1 MISLK
6 TNVFSLNAGNNL
18 SKSASSLDQAIRRL
32 SSGLRINGASDDAA
46 GQAISNRL
54 SSQQHALAQAQR
66 NAGDGLSLVDTAEG
80 AMSAINGR
88 LQRIRDLTVQG
99 LNDTWN
105 QQDSDA
111 IQAEI
116 NLNLKEIDRLT
127 TATTF
132 NGINLLDG
140 SAGKLG
146 FQVGAY
152 DNEKIDLDLSSPGF
166 SVDELG
172 LKDLIIRGI
181 SGKVTD
187 ENTVTGI
194 ANNISLTNGTA
205 SVSYATPA
213 GITFPQLVRS
223 TVNNQLYI
231 QGNDSNGQATFFP
244 ATYNASWYTATGS
257 GTVSV
262 GTTSTSPLYSPV
274 ASLPAR
280 TIPSVNFTDISG
292 TPLSAS
298 PPPALTM
305 DSGQYYIEQNN
316 TWYPATVSF
325 GPTGAVS
332 AQMSSATGLLDTDF
346 ATLPT
351 AVTSTPVADASTAS
365 FTDASGN
372 PVAGAARLVKNG
384 GQYLMEVDNG
394 GGNVQYYNASVTAT
408 SNGTTTSMQV
418 SALSATSQNAF
429 TAVNSVDGISVV
441 TMDRANVEL
450 RYTDADG
457 RSTNDVLRQD
467 ADGNYFMDAS
477 GSTTGKTATL
487 VRQNDAASTLML
499 KTLQGVGD
507 VQIYFATTYSATTDA
522 STNATT
528 MSIAEVGNEIRLR
541 NPDNPLATLDKA
553 ISMVDAQRTKLGAV
567 ANRLSSVQNLQSGA
581 TASIAAARSRIEDA
595 DYATEVSAMSRAQIL
610 QQAGAQVLMKANQ
623 TPQMV
628 LALLNG

>member
-6 TNVFSLNAGNNL
+6 TNVFSLNVEKNV
-18 SKSASSLDQAIRRL
+18 SKSASALDQAIRRL

-66 NAGDGLSLVDTAEG
+66 NAGDGLSLVDTAES

-88 LQRIRDLTVQG
+88 LQRVRELTVQG
-99 LNDTWN
+99 LNETWN

-127 TATTF
+127 TATNF

-166 SVDELG
+166 SVNELG

-181 SGKVTD
+181 SGKVID

-205 SVSYATPA
+205 SVNYSAPA
-213 GITFPQLVRS
+213 GITSPQLVRS
-223 TVNNQLYI
+223 TANNQLYI
-231 QGNDSNGQATFFP
+231 QGNDSNGKATFFP
-244 ATYNASWYTATGS
+244 ATYNATWYTATGS
-257 GTVSV
+257 GKVSV

-274 ASLPAR
+274 TTLPSR
-280 TIPSVNFTDISG
+280 TIPAVNFTDTSG
-292 TPLSAS
+292 TALSAS
-298 PPPALTM
+298 PAPALTI
-305 DSGQYYIEQNN
+305 DNGQYYIEQNN
-316 TWYPATVSF
+316 TWYPATLSI
-325 GPTGAVS
+325 GPTGTVS
-332 AQMSSATGLLDTDF
+332 AQMSSASGLQDIDF

-351 AVTSTPVADASTAS
+351 AVTATPVANTSTAS

-372 PVAGAARLVKNG
+372 PVTGAARLVKNG
-384 GQYLMEVDNG
+384 SQYLMEVDNG

-418 SALSATSQNAF
+418 SALNATSQNAF
-429 TAVNSVDGISVV
+429 TAVNTVNGSSVV

-457 RSTNDVLRQD
+457 HSSNDVLRQD
-467 ADGNYFMDAS
+467 TKGAYYMDAS
-477 GSTTGKTATL
+477 GSTIGKTATL
-487 VRQNDAASTLML
+487 VRQNDAANTLML

-507 VQIYFATTYSATTDA
+507 VQIYFATTYSAITDA

-528 MSIAEVGNEIRLR
+528 MSIAEVGSEIRLR

-553 ISMVDAQRTKLGAV
+553 ISIVDAQRTKLGAV
-567 ANRLSSVQNLQSGA
+567 ANRLSSVQTLQGGA
-581 TASIAAARSRIEDA
+581 TATIAAARSRIEDA

-610 QQAGAQVLMKANQ
+610 QQAGAQMLMKANQ

>member
-6 TNVFSLNAGNNL
+6 TNMFSLNVEKNV
-18 SKSASSLDQAIRRL
+18 SKSASALDQAIRRL

-54 SSQQHALAQAQR
+54 SSQQHGLAQAQR
-66 NAGDGLSLVDTAEG
+66 NAGDGLSLVDTAES

-88 LQRIRDLTVQG
+88 LQRIRELTVQG
-99 LNDTWN
+99 LNETWN

-127 TATTF
+127 TATEF

-166 SVDELG
+166 SVNELG
-172 LKDLIIRGI
+172 LKDLVIRGI

-187 ENTVTGI
+187 VNTVIGT
-194 ANNISLTNGTA
+194 ANNISLTNGKA
-205 SVSYATPA
+205 SVNYATPA
-213 GITFPQLVRS
+213 GITSPQLVRS

-231 QGNDSNGQATFFP
+231 QGNDSNGNATFFP
-244 ATYNASWYTATGS
+244 ATYNATWYTATGS

-262 GTTSTSPLYSPV
+262 GTTSSSPLYSPV
-274 ASLPAR
+274 ATLPSRPLAA
-280 TIPSVNFTDISG
+280 VNFTDTSG

-298 PPPALTM
+298 PAAALTM
-305 DSGQYYIEQNN
+305 DNGQYYIEQNN
-316 TWYPATVSF
+316 TWYPATLSF

-332 AQMSSATGLLDTDF
+332 AQMSSATGLQDIDF

-351 AVTSTPVADASTAS
+351 PVTATPVADTSTAS
-365 FTDASGN
+365 FVDAGGN
-372 PVAGAARLVKNG
+372 PVTGAARLVKNG
-384 GQYLMEVDNG
+384 SQYLMEVDNG
-394 GGNVQYYNASVTAT
+394 GGNVQYFNASVKAT
-408 SNGTTTSMQV
+408 SDGTTTSMQV
-418 SALSATSQNAF
+418 TALSATSQNAF
-429 TAVNSVDGISVV
+429 TAVNTVNGTSVV
-441 TMDRANVEL
+441 TLDRANVEL
-450 RYTDADG
+450 RYIDADG
-457 RSTNDVLRQD
+457 HASNDVLRQD
-467 ADGNYFMDAS
+467 ANGDYYMDAP
-477 GSTTGKTATL
+477 GSTIDKTATL
-487 VRQNDAASTLML
+487 VRQNDAANTLLL

-507 VQIYFATTYSATTDA
+507 VQVYFTTTYSANTDA

-528 MSIAEVGNEIRLR
+528 MSIAEVGDEIRLR

-567 ANRLSSVQNLQSGA
+567 ANRLSSVQTLQSGA
-581 TASIAAARSRIEDA
+581 TATLAAARSRIEDA

-610 QQAGAQVLMKANQ
+610 QQAGAQMLMKANQ

>member
-6 TNVFSLNAGNNL
+6 TNSFSLNVEKNV
-18 SKSASSLDQAIRRL
+18 SKSASSLSQAIGRL

-66 NAGDGLSLVDTAEG
+66 NAGDGLSLVETAEG

-99 LNDTWN
+99 LNETWN

-127 TATTF
+127 TATNF

-187 ENTVTGI
+187 ESTVTGI
-194 ANNISLTNGTA
+194 ANNISLTNGSA
-205 SVSYATPA
+205 SVSYAIPA
-213 GITFPQLVRS
+213 GITSPQLVRS
-223 TVNNQLYI
+223 TANNQLYI
-231 QGNDSNGQATFFP
+231 QGNDGNGKATFFP
-244 ATYNASWYTATGS
+244 ATYNAAWYTATGS

-274 ASLPAR
+274 ASLPSR
-280 TIPSVNFTDISG
+280 TIPAVNFTDTSG
-292 TPLSAS
+292 TPLNAS
-298 PPPALTM
+298 PAPALTI
-305 DSGQYYIEQNN
+305 DNGQYYIEQNN
-316 TWYPATVSF
+316 SWYPATLSF

-332 AQMSSATGLLDTDF
+332 AQMTSATGLQDTDF
-346 ATLPT
+346 ATLPA
-351 AVTSTPVADASTAS
+351 AVTTTPVANASTAS

-372 PVAGAARLVKNG
+372 PVAGSARLVNNG
-384 GQYLMEVDNG
+384 SQYLMEVDN

-418 SALSATSQNAF
+418 SALSAASQNAF
-429 TAVNSVDGISVV
+429 TAVNTVNGISVV

-467 ADGNYFMDAS
+467 VDGNYYMDAS

-487 VRQNDAASTLML
+487 VRQNDAANSLML

-528 MSIAEVGNEIRLR
+528 MSIAEVGSEIRLR

-553 ISMVDAQRTKLGAV
+553 ISQVDAQRTRLGAV
-567 ANRLSSVQNLQSGA
+567 ANRLSSVQTLQGGA
-581 TASIAAARSRIEDA
+581 TATIAAARSRIEDA

-610 QQAGAQVLMKANQ
+610 QQAGAQMLMKANQ

>member
-213 GITFPQLVRS
+213 GITSPQLVRS

-244 ATYNASWYTATGS
+244 ATYNATWYTATGS

-274 ASLPAR
+274 ASLPSR
-280 TIPSVNFTDISG
+280 TIPAVNFTDTSG
-292 TPLSAS
+292 TALSAS
-298 PPPALTM
+298 PAPALTI
-305 DSGQYYIEQNN
+305 DNGQYYIEQNN
-316 TWYPATVSF
+316 TWYPATLSF
-325 GPTGAVS
+325 GPTGTVS
-332 AQMSSATGLLDTDF
+332 AQMSSASGLQDIDF

-351 AVTSTPVADASTAS
+351 AVTATPVANTSTAS
-365 FTDASGN
+365 FTDGSGN
-372 PVAGAARLVKNG
+372 PVTGAARLVKNG
-384 GQYLMEVDNG
+384 SQYLMEVDNG

-429 TAVNSVDGISVV
+429 TAVNSVNGISVV

-507 VQIYFATTYSATTDA
+507 VQIYFTTTYSATTDA

-528 MSIAEVGNEIRLR
+528 MSIAEVGDEIRLR